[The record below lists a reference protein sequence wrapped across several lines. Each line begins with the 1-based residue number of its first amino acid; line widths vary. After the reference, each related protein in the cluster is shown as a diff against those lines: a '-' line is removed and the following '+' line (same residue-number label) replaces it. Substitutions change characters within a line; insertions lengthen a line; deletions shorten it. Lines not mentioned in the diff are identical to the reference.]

1 MNKMFSYFKSFKK
14 ELIISFF
21 LIFISAVIASCL
33 PLWEGKFIIEKVRQI
48 SLDKSSSNIK
58 FEEIIFLLFL
68 TLLFY
73 ITVAILRIVYNKL
86 LVTSIHTGIKY
97 LRQDIQKKIHL
108 LPVSYFEKN
117 TLGNVMSRM
126 TNDIEIISNSLQQTC
141 STLIYSSFF
150 IIISSFWIFSINWRL
165 GLIVILVIPL
175 SFFTIYKISNK
186 SQSIFI
192 QRFETFGDYNGF
204 LQEKYTGYKEI
215 MIYNQQSKVIKEFQ
229 IKNNNLQK
237 LIFKS
242 NILSGLLMPIIK
254 SFTYLIVALVSIL
267 GSILM
272 NDSESQITW
281 IFMGSYTALKLG
293 IFQAFIKYVWC
304 LEGPISEL
312 TQMSV
317 LFQSAKAAS
326 QRVFRFLQEEEELL
340 ESEQFFILND
350 FKNKV
355 VFDDVSFSYG
365 SKIILQNINFEVECG
380 QMIAI
385 VGPTGSG
392 KSTLINLLMR
402 FYDLE
407 KGNIMIDGININNL
421 KKDNLRKIFGMVLQD
436 TWLFNG
442 TIFENIKYGNN
453 QATDEEVFSA
463 AQKANINLFIDSKIN
478 GYFTM
483 INEESDNL
491 SQGEKQMITIART
504 ILRNPSILI
513 LDEATSTIDTRT
525 ELLLQ
530 QAINKLLNNRTSF
543 VIAHRLSTIINAD
556 KILFLKDGKIEEIGN
571 HQELLAKKGFY
582 YQLYQS
588 QFKQI

>member
-1 MNKMFSYFKSFKK
+1 MKKIFYYFKSFKK

-21 LIFISAVIASCL
+21 LIFISAIIASCL
-33 PLWEGKFIIEKVRQI
+33 PLWEGKFIIEKVREI
-48 SLDKSSSNIK
+48 SSNNSSIK
-58 FEEIIFLLFL
+58 PKDIIPLLVL

-73 ITVAILRIVYNKL
+73 IIVAILRIVYNKL
-86 LVTSIHTGIKY
+86 LVTSIHKGIKY

-108 LPVSYFEKN
+108 LPVSYFEQN

-150 IIISSFWIFSINWRL
+150 IIASSFWMFSINWRL
-165 GLIVILVIPL
+165 GLIVMLVIPL
-175 SFFTIYKISNK
+175 SFFTIYKLSNK
-186 SQSIFI
+186 SQNIFI
-192 QRFETFGDYNGF
+192 QRFENFGDYNGF

-242 NILSGLLMPIIK
+242 NVLSGLLMPIIK
-254 SFTYLIVALVSIL
+254 SFTYLIVVLVSIL

-272 NDSESQITW
+272 SEKNNQITFF
-281 IFMGSYTALKLG
+281 FMGSYTLLKLG
-293 IFQAFIKYVWC
+293 IFQSFIKYVWC
-304 LEGPISEL
+304 LESPISEL

-326 QRVFRFLQEEEELL
+326 QRVFRFLQEEEEKPEL
-340 ESEQFFILND
+340 EQPFILNN

-355 VFDDVSFSYG
+355 VFDNVYFNYG
-365 SKIILQNINFEVECG
+365 TKIILQNINFEVKCG

-407 KGNIMIDGININNL
+407 KGAITIDGININDF
-421 KKDNLRKIFGMVLQD
+421 KKDNLRKILGMVLQD

-442 TIFENIKYGNN
+442 TIFENIKYGND
-453 QATDEEVFSA
+453 QATDEEVFLA
-463 AQKANINLFIDSKIN
+463 AKKANINLFIDSKTN
-478 GYFTM
+478 GYYTM

-504 ILRNPSILI
+504 ILRNPNILI

-530 QAINKLLNNRTSF
+530 QAIKKLLNDRTSF

-556 KILFLKDGKIEEIGN
+556 KILFLKDGKIEETGN

>member
-1 MNKMFSYFKSFKK
+1 MNKIFYYFKSFKK
-14 ELIISFF
+14 ELIISFC
-21 LIFISAVIASCL
+21 LIFISAFIASCL

-48 SLDKSSSNIK
+48 ALGKNSFTTKD
-58 FEEIIFLLFL
+58 IIFLLVL

-73 ITVAILRIVYNKL
+73 IVVAILRIFYNKL
-86 LVTSIHTGIKY
+86 LVTSIHKGIKY

-108 LPVSYFEKN
+108 LPVSYFEQN
-117 TLGNVMSRM
+117 TLGNIMSRM

-150 IIISSFWIFSINWRL
+150 IIASSFWMFSINWRL

-175 SFFTIYKISNK
+175 SFFTIYKLSKK
-186 SQSIFI
+186 SQNIFI

-254 SFTYLIVALVSIL
+254 SFTYLIVVLVSVL
-267 GSILM
+267 GSFLM
-272 NDSESQITW
+272 SDSNNQITL
-281 IFMGSYTALKLG
+281 IFMGSYTTLKLG

-304 LEGPISEL
+304 LESPISEL

-326 QRVFRFLQEEEELL
+326 QRVFRFLQEEEESP
-340 ESEQFFILND
+340 ESEQPFILNN

-355 VFDDVSFSYG
+355 VFDNVSFSYG
-365 SKIILQNINFEVECG
+365 TKIILQNINFEVKCG

-407 KGNIMIDGININNL
+407 KGSITIDGININNF

-463 AQKANINLFIDSKIN
+463 AKKANINLFIDSKTN
-478 GYFTM
+478 GYYTM

-530 QAINKLLNNRTSF
+530 QAIKKLLNDRTSF

-556 KILFLKDGKIEEIGN
+556 KILFLRDGKIEEIGN
-571 HQELLAKKGFY
+571 HQELLSKKGFY